1 MSEYR
6 DSLLGRLTEFAV
18 RVIHMVR
25 CLPKDAAGWTLGRQV
40 VRSSTS
46 IVGNLEEAFGTCTR
60 KDFLNKYATARKE
73 ARETYRWL
81 LIIAEAGLLPRQ
93 RLQSI
98 LKESNEIVA
107 ILTKSIK
114 TIESKM

>member
-6 DSLLGRLTEFAV
+6 DSLLRRLTEFAV

-46 IVGNLEEAFGTCTR
+46 IVGNLEEAFGSCTR

-81 LIIAEAGLLPRQ
+81 LIIAEAGLLPR
-93 RLQSI
+93 
-98 LKESNEIVA
+98 
-107 ILTKSIK
+107 
-114 TIESKM
+114 